1 MNITIEQNDWRLVQQ
16 AINQVSE
23 AGGGCVSVATFVTE
37 AHTIF
42 MKSNV
47 RLHLE
52 NGCGIAGTADYHD
65 YVDFRPDEL
74 GGLAPEKS
82 NCTLVAGVN
91 ANNIAITGAGKLE
104 CPGVKFYDEN
114 SKCYGR
120 FFAKPPTPRPRLL
133 HLVNCNDVLLADS
146 LYLNSPCWTI
156 WLSGCQ
162 RVSIR
167 GIRIE
172 GDQRMINNDG
182 IDIDSCRDVTVADC
196 HIRTADD
203 CLVLRAMP
211 RNGQGTSV
219 CENVTI
225 SNCVLDSACQG
236 MRIGCP
242 SDGVIRNCRITGLV
256 LNCPGNGIVAVN
268 PKRYLRE
275 GCNGAMELSNITVS
289 NASISANGNPIRIEV
304 EEGICLKGIRDIVFD
319 NIVMNSPTPCVFI
332 GSEETKPENITLRMS
347 RWRQTAPCE
356 DMLVIRKCRR
366 FRLEGFEIEG
376 LGQ

>member
-16 AINQVSE
+16 AIDQVSE
-23 AGGGCVSVATFVTE
+23 AGGGCVTVATRVSE

-47 RLHLE
+47 WLNLE
-52 NGCGIAGTADYHD
+52 NGCGITGSNDYHD
-65 YVDFRPDEL
+65 YVDFRPDEQ
-74 GGLAPEKS
+74 GGIAPEKS

-91 ANNIAITGAGKLE
+91 AHNIAITGAGTLE

-114 SKCYGR
+114 NMGYGGR

-133 HLVNCNDVLLADS
+133 HLVNCNDVLLADT

-162 RVSIR
+162 RVSMR

-182 IDIDSCRDVTVADC
+182 IDIDSCRDVTVTDC

-211 RNGQGTSV
+211 RNGQPTSV

-256 LNCPGNGIVAVN
+256 LNCPGNGIVANN
-268 PKRYLRE
+268 PKHYLRE
-275 GCNGAMELSNITVS
+275 GCNGAMDLSNITV
-289 NASISANGNPIRIEV
+289 
-304 EEGICLKGIRDIVFD
+304 
-319 NIVMNSPTPCVFI
+319 
-332 GSEETKPENITLRMS
+332 
-347 RWRQTAPCE
+347 
-356 DMLVIRKCRR
+356 
-366 FRLEGFEIEG
+366 
-376 LGQ
+376 

>member
-1 MNITIEQNDWRLVQQ
+1 MNITIGQNDWRLVQQ
-16 AINQVSE
+16 AITQVSE
-23 AGGGCVSVATFVTE
+23 AGGGCVTVATQVTE

-52 NGCGIAGTADYHD
+52 NGCGITGSADYHD
-65 YVDFRPDEL
+65 YVDFRPDEQ

-91 ANNIAITGAGKLE
+91 AHNIAITGAGTLE
-104 CPGVKFYDEN
+104 CPGPEFYDKN
-114 SKCYGR
+114 STSYGR

-133 HLVNCNDVLLADS
+133 HLVNCNDVLLADT

-211 RNGQGTSV
+211 RNGQPVSV

-242 SDGVIRNCRITGLV
+242 SDGVIRNCRMTGLV
-256 LNCPGNGIVAVN
+256 LNCPGNGIVAN
-268 PKRYLRE
+268 
-275 GCNGAMELSNITVS
+275 N
-289 NASISANGNPIRIEV
+289 
-304 EEGICLKGIRDIVFD
+304 
-319 NIVMNSPTPCVFI
+319 
-332 GSEETKPENITLRMS
+332 
-347 RWRQTAPCE
+347 
-356 DMLVIRKCRR
+356 
-366 FRLEGFEIEG
+366 
-376 LGQ
+376 

>member
-16 AINQVSE
+16 AIDQVSE
-23 AGGGCVSVATFVTE
+23 AGGGCVTVATRITDS
-37 AHTIF
+37 HTIF

-52 NGCGIAGTADYHD
+52 NGCGIFGSADYHD

-82 NCTLVAGVN
+82 NCTLVAGLN
-91 ANNIAITGAGKLE
+91 ASNIAITGAGTLE

-114 SKCYGR
+114 SKGYGGR
-120 FFAKPPTPRPRLL
+120 FFTKPPTPRPRIL
-133 HLVNCNDVLLADS
+133 HLVNCNDVLLTNS

-156 WLSGCQ
+156 WLSGCV
-162 RVSIR
+162 RVTVR

-211 RNGQGTSV
+211 RAGQGTSV

-256 LNCPGNGIVAVN
+256 LNCPGNGIVVN
-268 PKRYLRE
+268 NPRRYLRE
-275 GCNGAMELSNITVS
+275 GTNGSMDLSNVTVC
-289 NASISANGNPIRIEV
+289 NASIKSQGNPFRIDV
-304 EEGICLKGIRDIVFD
+304 EEGICLKGVRDIVFD
-319 NIVMNSPTPCVFI
+319 NAYLESPQPCVFT
-332 GSEETKPENITLRMS
+332 GSTETQLENITLRNS
-347 RWRQTAPCE
+347 RWVQTAPCE
-356 DMLVIRKCRR
+356 NMLVVHNCSR
-366 FRLEGFEIEG
+366 FRLENFE
-376 LGQ
+376 LDKD

>member
-16 AINQVSE
+16 AIDQVSE
-23 AGGGCVSVATFVTE
+23 AGGGCVTVATRVTE
-37 AHTIF
+37 ARTIF

-52 NGCGIAGTADYHD
+52 NGCGMTGSADYRD
-65 YVDFRPDEL
+65 YVDFRPEEL

-91 ANNIAITGAGKLE
+91 AHNIAITGAGTLE
-104 CPGVKFYDEN
+104 CPGVRFYDEN
-114 SKCYGR
+114 SRGYGGR

-133 HLVNCNDVLLADS
+133 HLVNCNDVLLADT

-162 RVSIR
+162 RVSVR

-211 RNGQGTSV
+211 RNGQPPSV

-242 SDGVIRNCRITGLV
+242 SDGVIRNCRMTGLV
-256 LNCPGNGIVAVN
+256 LNCPGNGIVANN
-268 PKRYLRE
+268 PRHYLRK
-275 GCNGAMELSNITVS
+275 GCNGAMDLSNITVC
-289 NASISANGNPIRIEV
+289 NASIMAQGNPIRIEV
-304 EEGICLKGIRDIVFD
+304 EEGISLKGIRDIVFD
-319 NIVMNSPTPCVFI
+319 NIYMESPNPCVFK
-332 GSEETKPENITLRMS
+332 GSAETLLDNITLRNS

-356 DMLVIRKCRR
+356 DMLIARKCRR
-366 FRLEGFEIEG
+366 FRLEGFELEA
-376 LGQ
+376 